1 MALAGLAQDGPTFLN
16 IRKYMDSP
24 QALALAMP
32 HPIKLYVKD
41 AAEAKA
47 WIWPLEL
54 QKALGKETI
63 QVRTVGRVIDSFIRL
78 IHH

>member
-1 MALAGLAQDGPTFLN
+1 
-16 IRKYMDSP
+16 
-24 QALALAMP
+24 MP

-47 WIWPLEL
+47 WTWPLEL

-63 QVRTVGRVIDSFIRL
+63 QVRTVGE
-78 IHH
+78 